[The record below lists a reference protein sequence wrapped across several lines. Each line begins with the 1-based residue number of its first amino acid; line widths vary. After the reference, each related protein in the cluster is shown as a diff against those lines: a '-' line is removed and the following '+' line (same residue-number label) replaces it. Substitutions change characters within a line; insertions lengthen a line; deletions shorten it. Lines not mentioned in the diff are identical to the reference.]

1 MRKVGRGGA
10 VGWIRVDG
18 HEKKAEQLD
27 GPTRHE
33 RRRPGDVLSPIM
45 ADFTSPPLHNASFLI
60 GGD

>member
-27 GPTRHE
+27 GPTRH
-33 RRRPGDVLSPIM
+33 
-45 ADFTSPPLHNASFLI
+45 
-60 GGD
+60 